1 MHVLIDF
8 IFERDWP
15 ILMGVV
21 TLFLLMVTVIFVFAL
36 VRHRNGIFQR
46 AFEDKSNSVRIFI
59 VDTKKDQVTYFNVT
73 SVSNVRRCSMGD
85 FYSMFPVSEQKK
97 VIQWVNTLIDNV
109 LDAPEYLETDMQE
122 SRSRRQYFSMLQV
135 EKIDRE
141 SGIIHIQSYLMKYM
155 VTSKG
160 SMTATTHGLS
170 TVAEV
175 EEALRNNGKNRGVT
189 IVFHFC
195 YKKIT
200 DNDKEIDPLVFN
212 YFKNALY
219 PFLIGKRYL
228 LHCSPNELLLM
239 DLRIDDRPKALYLI
253 RSCLGELNRYL
264 SLNGLSSSIDVRAG
278 VVEHRRLAKE
288 PDRVIDEARRLATE
302 AYSSKETMIW
312 YEKDRQTRNYL
323 DDSSYRTEVERIINE
338 KKLTYKF
345 RPVLTSPEA
354 EVMGYLT
361 QPEALNNAFA
371 SMEDLKDYAVR
382 TDDDRAL
389 FTTVAKETISRFLAQ
404 TPDPKKKLFYPVRYL
419 ELRYMLVTFSRMQKV
434 KQVSMVLMFK
444 ENDIN
449 EQLSNIDMD
458 AVIDEMRSIKAKG
471 YEIGLFLQ
479 SAQLQ
484 LPTELYAV
492 YDYFICSFAFAGPSR
507 DMDARIRSQLHS
519 LVEKLLKYHKPIIAS
534 DVSGWPALDLLV
546 KSGLR
551 YVSSDVI
558 APFDVMMNPIP
569 PHNAKRIK
577 DMKKQ

>member
-1 MHVLIDF
+1 MHVYARFDF
-8 IFERDWP
+8 ASDWP
-15 ILMGVV
+15 IFAGIA
-21 TLFLLMVTVIFVFAL
+21 LLLLLLSIVIFIFVW
-36 VRHRNGIFQR
+36 VKRRNGIFQR
-46 AFEDKSNSVRIFI
+46 AFDDKSNSVRIFI
-59 VDTKKDQVTYFNVT
+59 LDTKKDQVSYFNVT
-73 SVSNVRRCSMGD
+73 SVSKIRRCSMGD
-85 FYSMFPVSEQKK
+85 FYSMFPVSEQKN
-97 VIQWVNTLIDNV
+97 VIQWVNSLMDDSDN
-109 LDAPEYLETDMQE
+109 ASEYLETDMTE
-122 SRSRRQYFSMLQV
+122 TRSRRQYFSMLQV

-160 SMTATTHGLS
+160 STTKTTHGLS
-170 TVAEV
+170 TMSEV
-175 EEALRNNGKNRGVT
+175 EEALRNNGKSRGIT
-189 IVFHFC
+189 IVFRFC

-200 DNDKEIDPLVFN
+200 DVDKEIDPLVFN

-219 PFLIGKRYL
+219 PFLTNKRFL
-228 LHCSPNELLLM
+228 LHCSPNELLVM
-239 DLRIDDRPKALYLI
+239 DLRIDDRPKALYLL
-253 RSCLGELNRYL
+253 RSCFGELNRYL

-288 PDRVIDEARRLATE
+288 LDRVIDEARRLASE
-302 AYSSKETMIW
+302 AYSTKETIIW
-312 YEKDRQTRNYL
+312 YEKDRQTRSFL

-361 QPEALNNAFA
+361 KPEALNNAFA

-389 FTTVAKETISRFLAQ
+389 FTTVAKETVARFLAQ

-419 ELRYMLVTFSRMQKV
+419 ELRYMLVTFARIPKV
-434 KQVSMVLMFK
+434 KSVSMVLMFR

-492 YDYFICSFAFAGPSR
+492 YDYFICSFAFAGTSR

-558 APFDVMMNPIP
+558 APYDVMMNPIP